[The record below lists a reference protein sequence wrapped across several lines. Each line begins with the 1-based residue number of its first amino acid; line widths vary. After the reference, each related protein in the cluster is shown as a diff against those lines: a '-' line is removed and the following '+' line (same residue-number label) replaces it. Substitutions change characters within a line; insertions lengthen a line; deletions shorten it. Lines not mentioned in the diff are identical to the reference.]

1 MIGVCRPELSSELGA
16 YTTAD
21 AWMYFL
27 RDGKAYHRN
36 NPSVFGS
43 YANPGGAGDRI
54 GVMINEGSPG
64 TISFYKNGERLG
76 QAFTSVS
83 AVELRPCVDMY
94 GGSSQRP
101 LSRPA
106 SQLACLPAVYAC
118 KRVFAYQFSSLP
130 PYLPNNT
137 LTMPAA
143 ATLALADHGDSVR
156 MIGAATPP
164 V

>member
-1 MIGVCRPELSSELGA
+1 MR
-16 YTTAD
+16 
-21 AWMYFL
+21 AWPIIFA
-27 RDGKAYHRN
+27 RTCTVGRRN
-36 NPSVFGS
+36 VPFH
-43 YANPGGAGDRI
+43 
-54 GVMINEGSPG
+54 
-64 TISFYKNGERLG
+64 G
-76 QAFTSVS
+76 Q
-83 AVELRPCVDMY
+83 
-94 GGSSQRP
+94 
-101 LSRPA
+101 PA
-106 SQLACLPAVYAC
+106 SLPACLPAVYAC

>member
-1 MIGVCRPELSSELGA
+1 M
-16 YTTAD
+16 AD
-21 AWMYFL
+21 YI
-27 RDGKAYHRN
+27 RTH
-36 NPSVFGS
+36 P
-43 YANPGGAGDRI
+43 
-54 GVMINEGSPG
+54 
-64 TISFYKNGERLG
+64 
-76 QAFTSVS
+76 
-83 AVELRPCVDMY
+83 Y